1 MSEVITVAG
10 KVSGARVDT
19 SISVNNTTTVNNY
32 DSSSYAAP
40 TATTTSQTV
49 VNKTMTFRID
59 NRPAN
64 LSVAVNLT
72 DGDLVTA
79 AGLQKGE
86 LEVLALHNHTTRML
100 YTVPGANTSAP
111 IIYIVVGVLTT
122 GFWGI
127 GFLLIGG
134 GIWFLLNATKRNKQ
148 IAEGSALVHKA
159 PVPA

>member
-1 MSEVITVAG
+1 MSEIFSVAG

-32 DSSSYAAP
+32 DSGYAAP
-40 TATTTSQTV
+40 TTTTSSQTV
-49 VNKTMTFRID
+49 VNKTMMFRID

-64 LSVAVNLT
+64 LSTAVNLT

-100 YTVPGANTSAP
+100 YSVPGANTVAP
-111 IIYIVVGVLTT
+111 IIYIIVGVLTI
-122 GFWGI
+122 GLFGI
-127 GFLLIGG
+127 GYLLIGG
-134 GIWFLLNATKRNKQ
+134 GIWFLMNAKKRNKQ
-148 IAEGSALVHKA
+148 IADASALVHKA
-159 PVPA
+159 PAPG